1 MNIRRI
7 IHNSIRLYFAPCSVR
22 TGLACGNAEARQTI
36 QGLQQGEYMKGL
48 TVSIIGAP
56 FYWMAAPTYPIVGV
70 VVYVLFV
77 VVVLVFWTGAV
88 GVKFERN

>member
-1 MNIRRI
+1 
-7 IHNSIRLYFAPCSVR
+7 
-22 TGLACGNAEARQTI
+22 
-36 QGLQQGEYMKGL
+36 MKGL

-77 VVVLVFWTGAV
+77 VAVLAFWTGAV